1 MRQKKINGKIVISE
15 IAALKLTKNGEKIEI
30 CSGKIYASFVFWL
43 ILWLL
48 HLRSVLR
55 LIF

>member
-30 CSGKIYASFVFWL
+30 CSGKIYASFVF
-43 ILWLL
+43 
-48 HLRSVLR
+48 
-55 LIF
+55 